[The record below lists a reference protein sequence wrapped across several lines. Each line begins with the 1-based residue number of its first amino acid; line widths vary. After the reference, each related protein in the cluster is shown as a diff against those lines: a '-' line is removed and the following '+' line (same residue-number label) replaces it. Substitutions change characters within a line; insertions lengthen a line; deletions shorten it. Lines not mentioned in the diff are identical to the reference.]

1 MMNLLV
7 DIGNT
12 RLKWAVLQDNGLIPG
27 RTLVNQHITRH
38 ALIET
43 WKMPTPPERLA
54 IASVSRAPLLDLVQ
68 SVAIELWPAI
78 EIVHVKSQAF
88 AFGVYNAYQQPEK
101 LGVDRWLALV
111 AVRNHYQLP
120 ACIVDCGT
128 AITVDLIDVEG
139 KHQGGLISPGLTLM
153 KKSLATGT
161 EALQYHETHYDFGPA
176 NFTEAAIYS
185 GTLFA
190 AVGLIEHVL
199 KTQSNAMGTD
209 RNFCPPL
216 PSGEARTEHS
226 RRDRGEGFQKIAH
239 CDRLQ
244 YMTLIVTGG
253 DAEVIAKQLAIQPII
268 DPDLVLRG
276 LAIIMDGQ
284 L

>member
-1 MMNLLV
+1 MA
-7 DIGNT
+7 D
-12 RLKWAVLQDNGLIPG
+12 LITG
-27 RTLVNQHITRH
+27 HALVNQQITRH
-38 ALIET
+38 ELVET
-43 WKMPTPPERLA
+43 WKMQTPPERLA
-54 IASVSRAPLLDLVQ
+54 IACVSSTPLLELVLA
-68 SVAIELWPAI
+68 VAVELWPTI
-78 EIVHVKSQAF
+78 EIIHVKSQAH

-128 AITVDLIDVEG
+128 AITVDLIDADG

-153 KKSLATGT
+153 KKSLAEGT
-161 EALQYHETHYDFGPA
+161 EALQFHETNYVFGPA

-185 GTLFA
+185 GTLSA

-199 KTQSNAMGTD
+199 TKQSNAM
-209 RNFCPPL
+209 
-216 PSGEARTEHS
+216 
-226 RRDRGEGFQKIAH
+226 Q
-239 CDRLQ
+239 
-244 YMTLIVTGG
+244 LILTGG
-253 DAEVIAKQLAIQPII
+253 DAEIIAAQLEIKPIV

-276 LAIIMDGQ
+276 LAIVLEGQ